1 MTPRRPAAVLAAVA
15 VLLALG
21 GCAGASPAAHGGST
35 PPVGP
40 TAPALAA
47 PSPTPDAA
55 APVLA
60 VVGGPA
66 PAVEQVV
73 AAVTGQG
80 AEVLPAATPAS
91 GDPESVLVA
100 AADAE
105 PDVVVVVGADLVDAL
120 DRVSSQR
127 LGQQFLVVGAQL
139 PEPTANVTA
148 VVWPG
153 ADARWAVDAPTD
165 AAVLLPRVAEATV
178 AGLASVADGDGDRAT
193 VLTLD

>member
-1 MTPRRPAAVLAAVA
+1 M
-15 VLLALG
+15 
-21 GCAGASPAAHGGST
+21 
-35 PPVGP
+35 
-40 TAPALAA
+40 
-47 PSPTPDAA
+47 
-55 APVLA
+55 LA